1 MIQLFLLR
9 LVRSFWLVCLLVVSV
24 LLIISAISNLISP
37 VTHDDFVAFASL
49 PVVNI
54 AMIVLGIGS
63 IIFCW
68 RRIVKNW

>member
-54 AMIVLGIGS
+54 AMIV
-63 IIFCW
+63 
-68 RRIVKNW
+68 